1 MSKYRSVQRAIL
13 RYIRFLL
20 LYYIPYMLLALPW
33 RLYPESVKNKT
44 LEWRM
49 KLRGRAEQMRRED
62 CQ

>member
-1 MSKYRSVQRAIL
+1 MSKYRPALYITIL

-49 KLRGRAEQMRRED
+49 KLRRRAERMIENE
-62 CQ
+62 